1 MTDTAAR
8 TDGWTWRLRSAAC
21 TDKGP
26 VRSANEDSHFR
37 DDTLG
42 LYLVADG
49 LGGHA
54 AGEVASNLAVDA
66 FAGFVARSQADED
79 LTWPYGQDPNLTLDE
94 NRLITAAKLA
104 HRRVNAAASA
114 DQDKLA
120 GMGTTLVAALVHKAR
135 ITFCHAGDS
144 RLYLLE
150 KGETSLARL
159 TVDDVVMIDGAKRP
173 RTALTNAIGIGQF
186 AGVHI
191 GRHDARAEFTL
202 MLCSDGL
209 HGVVDDARL
218 FEIVRGPDLEKVAR
232 DLVQA
237 AIESGT
243 RDNVTAVVVR
253 VGGEP

>member
-1 MTDTAAR
+1 MSDTVIEPAAS
-8 TDGWTWRLRSAAC
+8 TWGVRSAAC
-21 TDKGP
+21 TDTGP
-26 VRSANEDSHFR
+26 VRSANEDSFFR
-37 DDTLG
+37 DDSLG

-54 AGEVASNLAVDA
+54 AGEIASNLAVEA
-66 FAGFVARSQADED
+66 FVGFVSRSQADED

-94 NRLITAAKLA
+94 NRLLTAAKLA
-104 HRRVNAAASA
+104 HRRVNSAATA

-120 GMGTTLVAALVHKAR
+120 GMGTTLVAVLVRKAR

-150 KGETSLARL
+150 DGADGLARL
-159 TVDDVVMIDGAKRP
+159 TIDDVVMIDGAQRP

-191 GRHDARAEFTL
+191 GRHDAHTEFTL

-209 HGVVDDARL
+209 HGVVNDDQL
-218 FEIVRGPDLEKVAR
+218 YDIVKGPDIDMVAQQ
-232 DLVQA
+232 LVSAALQA
-237 AIESGT
+237 RT

-253 VGGEP
+253 GGGHP

>member
-1 MTDTAAR
+1 MSTADTLVE
-8 TDGWTWRLRSAAC
+8 GWAWRLRSAAC

-26 VRSANEDSHFR
+26 VRVANEDSHFR

-54 AGEVASNLAVDA
+54 AGEIASGLAVDA
-66 FAGFVARSQADED
+66 FVGFVSRSQADED

-94 NRLITAAKLA
+94 NRLVTAAKLA
-104 HRRVNAAASA
+104 HKRVNTAANA

-120 GMGTTLVAALVHKAR
+120 GMGTTLVAALVDRAH

-144 RLYLLE
+144 RLYLFE
-150 KGETSLARL
+150 NGTPALARL
-159 TVDDVVMIDGAKRP
+159 TVDDVVKIDGAKRP
-173 RTALTNAIGIGQF
+173 RTALTNAIGVGQF
-186 AGVHI
+186 AGVHV
-191 GRHDARAEFTL
+191 GRHEAHTEFTL

-218 FEIVRGPDLEKVAR
+218 FEIVRGRDLETVAR

-237 AIESGT
+237 ALDAGT

-253 VGGEP
+253 VGGHP

>member
-1 MTDTAAR
+1 MSDTVIQE
-8 TDGWTWRLRSAAC
+8 GWVWRLRSAAHS
-21 TDKGP
+21 DKGP
-26 VRSANEDSHFR
+26 VRPANEDAFFR
-37 DDTLG
+37 DDALG
-42 LYLVADG
+42 LYVVADG

-54 AGEVASNLAVDA
+54 AGEVASSLAIDA
-66 FAGFVARSQADED
+66 FAGFVSRSAADED
-79 LTWPYGQDPNLTLDE
+79 LTWPYGQDPSLSLDE

-104 HRRVNAAASA
+104 HKRVNAAATA

-120 GMGTTLVAALVHKAR
+120 GMGTTLVAALVDKAR

-150 KGETSLARL
+150 SGGDRLVRL
-159 TVDDVVMIDGAKRP
+159 TDDDVVTIDGAKRP

-191 GRHDARAEFTL
+191 GRHDAAAEFTL

-209 HGVVDDARL
+209 HGVVDDATL
-218 FEIVRGPDLEKVAR
+218 FQIVKGADLDAIAR
-232 DLVQA
+232 QLIQA
-237 AIESGT
+237 AIDHKT

-253 VGGEP
+253 VGGRP

>member
-1 MTDTAAR
+1 MSDVAFSAE
-8 TDGWTWRLRSAAC
+8 GWAWRLRSAAA

-26 VRSANEDSHFR
+26 VRSTNEDSHFR
-37 DDTLG
+37 DDSLG

-54 AGEVASNLAVDA
+54 AGEVASTLAVDA
-66 FAGFVARSQADED
+66 FAGFVSRSQADED
-79 LTWPYGQDPNLTLDE
+79 LTWPYGQDPDLTLDE

-104 HRRVNAAASA
+104 HRRVNSAATA

-120 GMGTTLVAALVHKAR
+120 GMGTTLVAALVNKTR

-150 KGETSLARL
+150 DGGGGLTRL
-159 TVDDVVMIDGAKRP
+159 TVDDVVTIDGAKRP

-186 AGVHI
+186 SGVHI
-191 GRHDARAEFTL
+191 GRLDARAAFTL

-209 HGVVDDARL
+209 HGVVNDTRL
-218 FEIVRGPDLEKVAR
+218 FDIVKGPDIEKVAA

-237 AIESGT
+237 ALDSGT

-253 VGGEP
+253 VGGHP

>member
-1 MTDTAAR
+1 MSEVALR
-8 TDGWTWRLRSAAC
+8 SEGWTWRLRSAAH

-54 AGEVASNLAVDA
+54 AGEVASTLAVDA
-66 FAGFVARSQADED
+66 FAGFVSRSQADED

-104 HRRVNAAASA
+104 HRRVNTAASA

-150 KGETSLARL
+150 EGEPGLTRL
-159 TVDDVVMIDGAKRP
+159 TVDDVVTIDGAKRP

-209 HGVVDDARL
+209 HGVVNDARL
-218 FEIVRGPDLEKVAR
+218 YEIVKGADLDQVAR

-237 AIESGT
+237 ALESGT

-253 VGGEP
+253 VGGQP

>member
-1 MTDTAAR
+1 MSDTASGA
-8 TDGWTWRLRSAAC
+8 GAWAWRLSSAAH

-54 AGEVASNLAVDA
+54 AGEVASTLAVDA
-66 FAGFVARSQADED
+66 FAGFVSRSQADED
-79 LTWPYGQDPNLTLDE
+79 LTWPYGQDPKLTLDE
-94 NRLITAAKLA
+94 NRLLTAAKLA
-104 HRRVNAAASA
+104 HRRVNSAASA

-120 GMGTTLVAALVHKAR
+120 GMGTTLVAALVHKTR

-150 KGETSLARL
+150 DGVAGLTRL
-159 TVDDVVMIDGAKRP
+159 TKDDIITIDDARRP

-186 AGVHI
+186 GGVHL

-209 HGVVDDARL
+209 HGVVDDQRL
-218 FEIVRGPDLEKVAR
+218 YEIVRGSDIDRVAH
-232 DLVQA
+232 DLVKA
-237 AIESGT
+237 ALDAGT
-243 RDNVTAVVVR
+243 RDNVTAVVAR
-253 VGGEP
+253 LGGLP